1 MRMVGAKCGIAPPR
15 RSTRMAATK
24 STTENQLRQD
34 AANPGLQSRDKAV
47 AEYSQMRATAAPVMA
62 RPCKSGARDGL
73 RFKDAGSALK
83 KGVSLKTRSVPVVSA
98 YDHDIWRF
106 VRRQPNERRCH
117 LPSDIRACFARLPT
131 TGKALVLAR
140 LIHADT
146 VHARDAYVPGED
158 AADGVRLR
166 EHNES
171 VHRLS
176 GVLMAVLGERMSADH
191 HDYMVGLIELI
202 VSPSQRRREELAR
215 WIAEAARQ

>member
-1 MRMVGAKCGIAPPR
+1 MRMVGANYGIARPR
-15 RSTRMAATK
+15 RSTRTAATK
-24 STTENQLRQD
+24 STTEYQPRQD

-73 RFKDAGSALK
+73 RSKEMGSAPK
-83 KGVSLKTRSVPVVSA
+83 KGVSLKTWSPPAVSA
-98 YDHDIWRF
+98 SNQI
-106 VRRQPNERRCH
+106 VRRQPNEGRCH
-117 LPSDIRACFARLPT
+117 LPSDIREGFARLPT

-140 LIHADT
+140 LIHAET

-166 EHNES
+166 EHNET

-176 GVLMAVLGERMSADH
+176 GVLKAVLGERMSADH

-202 VSPSQRRREELAR
+202 VSGSQRRREELAR